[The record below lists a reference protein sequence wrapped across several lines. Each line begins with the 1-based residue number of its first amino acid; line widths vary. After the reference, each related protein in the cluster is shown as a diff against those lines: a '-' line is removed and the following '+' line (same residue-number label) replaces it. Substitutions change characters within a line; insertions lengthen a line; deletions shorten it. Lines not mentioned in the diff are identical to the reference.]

1 MVKSHKRRHKPET
14 FKVKEHVLVRYRP
27 QKGGNLPPKRR
38 FVVKGTVVKKRKTNP
53 DTYKIRFRPPNC
65 SKHIEEWFS
74 VEDIAN
80 IRKRLP
86 GSTNKDQQKIKQ
98 IRKKLYIPLTACDR
112 FLDRDFPDMDFS
124 LLYNPP
130 GDGNCQFSALC
141 FWLHRLGIHRSS
153 ETVREVIV
161 KYLTNNPNDSEGMP
175 LELFAATPWAEY
187 LHSMAKNGTYGDQI
201 TLQAAAD
208 LYNIEIVV
216 VSTLGPDAT
225 AVISPFSS
233 IPTARVQLGHYAENH
248 GEHYICVEGR
258 VLLEEEKQEKKAEKE
273 LKMEDD
279 AQEERAEEEVKEME
293 DNGADLLSTQEDNT
307 AHSQYI
313 PTEREVLEQI
323 PIHFVENETVE
334 MVSANDGI
342 SPIERLPNEILEKIL
357 SEVLL
362 SSGFSWPNHVCR
374 MHNNLCK
381 VNVRFRNIARRLVSM
396 LPIIY
401 FSDGGERGIV
411 SVRSLIKKFRSSSG
425 VVLEV
430 RRIIASPN
438 WANAWLDLR
447 FRGLGWFIILNVFW
461 RKHQK

>member
-1 MVKSHKRRHKPET
+1 
-14 FKVKEHVLVRYRP
+14 
-27 QKGGNLPPKRR
+27 
-38 FVVKGTVVKKRKTNP
+38 
-53 DTYKIRFRPPNC
+53 
-65 SKHIEEWFS
+65 
-74 VEDIAN
+74 
-80 IRKRLP
+80 
-86 GSTNKDQQKIKQ
+86 
-98 IRKKLYIPLTACDR
+98 
-112 FLDRDFPDMDFS
+112 MDFS

-141 FWLHRLGIHRSS
+141 FWLHRLGIHRSP
-153 ETVREVIV
+153 ETVREEIV

-175 LELFAATPWAEY
+175 LELFVATPLAEY

-273 LKMEDD
+273 VEQTEDD

-313 PTEREVLEQI
+313 PTEPEVLEQI
-323 PIHFVENETVE
+323 LIHFVENQTIE
-334 MVSANDGI
+334 MVSTNDGI
-342 SPIERLPNEILEKIL
+342 SPIERLPNEI
-357 SEVLL
+357 
-362 SSGFSWPNHVCR
+362 
-374 MHNNLCK
+374 
-381 VNVRFRNIARRLVSM
+381 FREN
-396 LPIIY
+396 P
-401 FSDGGERGIV
+401 
-411 SVRSLIKKFRSSSG
+411 
-425 VVLEV
+425 
-430 RRIIASPN
+430 
-438 WANAWLDLR
+438 
-447 FRGLGWFIILNVFW
+447 FRGVIIFRVFVA
-461 RKHQK
+461 

>member
-1 MVKSHKRRHKPET
+1 
-14 FKVKEHVLVRYRP
+14 
-27 QKGGNLPPKRR
+27 
-38 FVVKGTVVKKRKTNP
+38 
-53 DTYKIRFRPPNC
+53 
-65 SKHIEEWFS
+65 
-74 VEDIAN
+74 
-80 IRKRLP
+80 
-86 GSTNKDQQKIKQ
+86 
-98 IRKKLYIPLTACDR
+98 
-112 FLDRDFPDMDFS
+112 MDFS
-124 LLYNPP
+124 LLCNPP

-141 FWLHRLGIHRSS
+141 FWLHRLCKHRSP
-153 ETVREVIV
+153 ETVREEIV

-187 LHSMAKNGTYGDQI
+187 LHSVAKNGFYGDQI

-208 LYNIEIVV
+208 LYNIEITV
-216 VSTLGPDAT
+216 VSTLGPDAI
-225 AVISPFSS
+225 AMISPFSS
-233 IPTARVQLGHYAENH
+233 IPTARVQLEHYAENH
-248 GEHYICVEGR
+248 REHYICVEGR
-258 VLLEEEKQEKKAEKE
+258 VLLEEEEQEKKAEKE
-273 LKMEDD
+273 VEQMEDD

-293 DNGADLLSTQEDNT
+293 DNGADLLSTQDNT

-334 MVSANDGI
+334 RVSTNDGI

-381 VNVRFRNIARRLVSM
+381 VNVRFRDITRRLVSM

-401 FSDGGERGIV
+401 LSDGGELGIV
-411 SVRSLIKKFRSSSG
+411 SVRSLIKKFGSSSD

-438 WANAWLDLR
+438 WANAWLDLQ
-447 FRGLGWFIILNVFW
+447 FHSLGWFIILNVFW